1 MLPKQFLRSEYKKAE
16 ANQTLGGTKSMQ
28 FRKSWIMALALTS
41 VVALSACGNNGNN
54 TATNNGGNNAAATN
68 TPTESSSGSDL
79 SGSILASG
87 STALQPLVE
96 QVAESFMDANNGVD
110 IQVQGGGSGTGLTQ
124 VAEKQV
130 DIGNS
135 DVFAEEKLKDADA
148 EKAKALVD
156 HQVAVVAIAAV
167 SNPDAG
173 VDSLTKQQLVDIFT
187 GKITNW
193 KDVGGADQAIQIIN
207 RPSSSGTRATFENF
221 ALGTKTEDLQG
232 SVQEDSSGT
241 VKKMIGETPGAIGYL
256 ALSYL
261 DDSVKTLNYDGV
273 EPSVD
278 NVISGKYP
286 VWAYEHMYTNGEPN
300 EIVKAF
306 LDYMLTDEVQNGD
319 VVDLGYI
326 PANQM
331 QVSRDVEGNV
341 TKK

>member
-1 MLPKQFLRSEYKKAE
+1 
-16 ANQTLGGTKSMQ
+16 MQ

-41 VVALSACGNNGNN
+41 VVALSACGNSNN
-54 TATNNGGNNAAATN
+54 AATNNGGNNAAATN
-68 TPTESSSGSDL
+68 TPTENSSSGADL

-96 QVAESFMDANNGVD
+96 QAAESFMDANSGVD

-124 VAEKQV
+124 VAEGQV

-148 EKAKALVD
+148 EKAAALVD

-187 GKITNW
+187 GKVTNW
-193 KDVGGADQAIQIIN
+193 SEVGGADQAIQIIN
-207 RPSSSGTRATFENF
+207 RPSSSGTRATFEAF

-261 DDSVKTLNYDGV
+261 DDTVKTLNYDGV

-278 NVISGKYP
+278 NVVSGDYP
-286 VWAYEHMYTNGEPN
+286 VWAYQHMYTNGEPN
-300 EIVKAF
+300 EVVKAF

-319 VVDLGYI
+319 VVELGYI
-326 PANQM
+326 PANAM

>member
-1 MLPKQFLRSEYKKAE
+1 MRSK
-16 ANQTLGGTKSMQ
+16 
-28 FRKSWIMALALTS
+28 KSWIMALALTS
-41 VVALSACGNNGNN
+41 VLALSACGNNGGNN
-54 TATNNGGNNAAATN
+54 TAANEGNTGASSA
-68 TPTESSSGSDL
+68 PTETSGAEV

-96 QVAESFMDANNGVD
+96 QVAEKFMEKNAGVD

-167 SNPDAG
+167 SHPAAG
-173 VDSLTKQQLVDIFT
+173 VDTLTKQQLVDIFT

-193 KDVGGADQAIQIIN
+193 KEVGGADQKIQIIN
-207 RPSSSGTRATFENF
+207 RPASSGTRATFEKF
-221 ALGTKTEDLQG
+221 ALGTKTEDLPG
-232 SVQEDSSGT
+232 SIQEDSSGT
-241 VKKMIGETPGAIGYL
+241 VKKIIGETPGAIGYL

-278 NVISGKYP
+278 NVVSGKYP

-300 EIVKAF
+300 ATVKAF
-306 LDYMLTDEVQNGD
+306 LDYFQTDEVQNGD
-319 VVDLGYI
+319 VTELGYI
-326 PANQM
+326 PASKM
-331 QVSRDVEGNV
+331 QVSRDVAGNV
-341 TKK
+341 TNK

>member
-1 MLPKQFLRSEYKKAE
+1 
-16 ANQTLGGTKSMQ
+16 MQ

-54 TATNNGGNNAAATN
+54 AATNNGGNNAAATN
-68 TPTESSSGSDL
+68 TPTESSSGSVL

-207 RPSSSGTRATFENF
+207 RPSSSGTRATFEAF

-261 DDSVKTLNYDGV
+261 DDTVKTLNYDGV

-341 TKK
+341 TTK

>member
-1 MLPKQFLRSEYKKAE
+1 
-16 ANQTLGGTKSMQ
+16 MQ

-41 VVALSACGNNGNN
+41 VVALSACGNNGANN
-54 TATNNGGNNAAATN
+54 AATNNGGNNAAANN
-68 TPTESSSGSDL
+68 TQNSSGAEV

-96 QVAESFMDANNGVD
+96 QVAEKFMDANAGVD

-135 DVFAEEKLKDADA
+135 DVFAEEKLKDAD
-148 EKAKALVD
+148 KAKALVD
-156 HQVAVVAIAAV
+156 HQVAVVAIATV

-187 GKITNW
+187 GKIKNW
-193 KDVGGADQAIQIIN
+193 KEVGGADQAIQIIN
-207 RPSSSGTRATFENF
+207 RPSSSGTRATYENF
-221 ALGTKTEDLQG
+221 ALGTKTEDLAG
-232 SVQEDSSGT
+232 SIQEDSSGT
-241 VKKMIGETPGAIGYL
+241 VKKIIGETPGAIGYL

-278 NVISGKYP
+278 NVVSGKYP

-300 EIVKAF
+300 ETVKAF
-306 LDYMLTDEVQNGD
+306 LDYIMTDEVQKGD
-319 VVDLGYI
+319 VVELGYI
-326 PANQM
+326 PASQM
-331 QVSRDVEGNV
+331 QVSRDVAGTV
-341 TKK
+341 TTK

>member
-1 MLPKQFLRSEYKKAE
+1 
-16 ANQTLGGTKSMQ
+16 MQ

-41 VVALSACGNNGNN
+41 VVALSACGNSNN
-54 TATNNGGNNAAATN
+54 ATTNNGGNNAAATN
-68 TPTESSSGSDL
+68 TPTESSSGADL

-96 QVAESFMDANNGVD
+96 LAAESFMDANSGVD

-124 VAEKQV
+124 VSEGQV

-148 EKAKALVD
+148 AKAEALVD

-193 KDVGGADQAIQIIN
+193 SEVGGADQAIQIIN
-207 RPSSSGTRATFENF
+207 RPSSSGTRATFEAF

-261 DDSVKTLNYDGV
+261 DDTIKTINYDGV

-278 NVISGKYP
+278 NVVSGDYP
-286 VWAYEHMYTNGEPN
+286 VWAYQHMYTNGEPN
-300 EIVKAF
+300 EVVKAF

-319 VVDLGYI
+319 VVELGYI
-326 PANQM
+326 PASAM

-341 TKK
+341 TAK

>member
-1 MLPKQFLRSEYKKAE
+1 
-16 ANQTLGGTKSMQ
+16 MQ
-28 FRKSWIMALALTS
+28 FRKSWVMALALTS
-41 VVALSACGNNGNN
+41 AVALSACGNSNN
-54 TATNNGGNNAAATN
+54 AATNNGGNNAAATN
-68 TPTESSSGSDL
+68 APTENSSSGADL

-96 QVAESFMDANNGVD
+96 QAAESFMDANSGVD

-124 VAEKQV
+124 VAEGQV

-148 EKAKALVD
+148 EKAAALVD

-173 VDSLTKQQLVDIFT
+173 VDTLTKQQLVDIFT

-193 KDVGGADQAIQIIN
+193 SEVGGADQAIQIIN
-207 RPSSSGTRATFENF
+207 RPSSSGTRATFEAF

-261 DDSVKTLNYDGV
+261 DDTVKTLNYDGI

-278 NVISGKYP
+278 NVVSGEYP
-286 VWAYEHMYTNGEPN
+286 VWAYQHMYTNGEPN
-300 EIVKAF
+300 EVVKAF

-319 VVDLGYI
+319 VVELGYI
-326 PANQM
+326 PASSM
-331 QVSRDVEGNV
+331 QVSRDVDGNV
-341 TKK
+341 TTK

>member
-1 MLPKQFLRSEYKKAE
+1 
-16 ANQTLGGTKSMQ
+16 MQ
-28 FRKSWIMALALTS
+28 FRKSWVMALALTG
-41 VVALSACGNNGNN
+41 VVALSACGNNGGNN
-54 TATNNGGNNAAATN
+54 AATNNGGNAAAT
-68 TPTESSSGSDL
+68 TAPTEASSGSDL

-96 QVAESFMDANNGVD
+96 QVAEKFMEKNSGVD

-167 SNPDAG
+167 THPDAG
-173 VDSLTKQQLVDIFT
+173 VDTLTKQQLIDIFT
-187 GKITNW
+187 GKVTNW
-193 KDVGGADQAIQIIN
+193 KEVGGKDQKIQIIN

-232 SVQEDSSGT
+232 SIQEDSSGT

-261 DDSVKTLNYDGV
+261 DSSVKTLKYDGV

-278 NVISGKYP
+278 NVIAGKYP

-300 EIVKAF
+300 AQVKAF
-306 LDYMLTDEVQNGD
+306 LDYFMTDEVQTGD

-326 PANQM
+326 PASQM
-331 QVSRDVEGNV
+331 KVSRDVEGKV
-341 TKK
+341 TTK

>member
-1 MLPKQFLRSEYKKAE
+1 
-16 ANQTLGGTKSMQ
+16 MQ
-28 FRKSWIMALALTS
+28 FKKSWVMTLALTS
-41 VVALSACGNNGNN
+41 VLALSACGNNNGTNN
-54 TATNNGGNNAAATN
+54 AATNNGGTNAGATN
-68 TPTESSSGSDL
+68 APTETTAPAAI

-96 QVAESFMDANNGVD
+96 MAAEKFMEANADVD

-173 VDSLTKQQLVDIFT
+173 VDGLTKQQLVDIFT
-187 GKITNW
+187 GKVKNW
-193 KDVGGADQAIQIIN
+193 SEVGGADQKIQIIN
-207 RPSSSGTRATFENF
+207 RPGSSGTRATFESF
-221 ALGTKTEDLQG
+221 ALGQKTEDQG
-232 SVQEDSSGT
+232 GSIQEDSSGT
-241 VKKMIGETPGAIGYL
+241 VKKLVGETPGAIGYL

-261 DDSVKTLNYDGV
+261 DDSIKVLTYDGV

-278 NVISGKYP
+278 NVIAGKYP
-286 VWAYEHMYTNGEPN
+286 VWAYEHMYTNGEPT
-300 EIVKAF
+300 EVVKAF
-306 LDYMLTDEVQNGD
+306 LDFMMTEEVQTGE
-319 VVDLGYI
+319 VVELGYI
-326 PANQM
+326 PASQM
-331 QVSRDVEGNV
+331 QVARDVEGNV
-341 TKK
+341 TTK

>member
-1 MLPKQFLRSEYKKAE
+1 
-16 ANQTLGGTKSMQ
+16 MQ
-28 FRKSWIMALALTS
+28 FRKSWVMALALTS
-41 VVALSACGNNGNN
+41 AVALSACGNSNN
-54 TATNNGGNNAAATN
+54 AATNNGGNNAAATN
-68 TPTESSSGSDL
+68 APTENSSSGADL

-96 QVAESFMDANNGVD
+96 QAAESFMDANSGVD

-124 VAEKQV
+124 VAEGQV

-148 EKAKALVD
+148 EKAAALVD

-173 VDSLTKQQLVDIFT
+173 VDTLTKQQLVDIFT

-193 KDVGGADQAIQIIN
+193 SEVGGADQAIQIIN
-207 RPSSSGTRATFENF
+207 RPSSSGTRATFEAF

-261 DDSVKTLNYDGV
+261 DDTVKTLNYDGI

-278 NVISGKYP
+278 NVVSGDYP
-286 VWAYEHMYTNGEPN
+286 VWAYQHMYTNGEPN
-300 EIVKAF
+300 EVVKAF

-319 VVDLGYI
+319 VVELGYI
-326 PANQM
+326 PASSM
-331 QVSRDVEGNV
+331 QVSRDVDGNV
-341 TKK
+341 TTK

>member
-1 MLPKQFLRSEYKKAE
+1 MRSK
-16 ANQTLGGTKSMQ
+16 
-28 FRKSWIMALALTS
+28 KSWIMALALTS
-41 VVALSACGNNGNN
+41 VLALSACGNNGGNN
-54 TATNNGGNNAAATN
+54 TAANGGNAGASSA
-68 TPTESSSGSDL
+68 PTETSGAEV

-96 QVAESFMDANNGVD
+96 QVAEKFMEKNAGVD

-167 SNPDAG
+167 AHPDAG
-173 VDSLTKQQLVDIFT
+173 VDNLTKQQLVDIFT

-193 KDVGGADQAIQIIN
+193 KEVGGADQKIQIIN
-207 RPSSSGTRATFENF
+207 RPASSGTRATFEKF
-221 ALGTKTEDLQG
+221 ALGTKTEDLPG
-232 SVQEDSSGT
+232 SIQEDSSGT

-261 DDSVKTLNYDGV
+261 DESVKTLNYDSV

-278 NVISGKYP
+278 NVVSGKYP

-300 EIVKAF
+300 ATVKAF
-306 LDYMLTDEVQNGD
+306 LDYFLTDEVQNGD
-319 VVDLGYI
+319 VTELGYI
-326 PANQM
+326 PANKM
-331 QVSRDVEGNV
+331 QVSRDVEGTV
-341 TKK
+341 TNK